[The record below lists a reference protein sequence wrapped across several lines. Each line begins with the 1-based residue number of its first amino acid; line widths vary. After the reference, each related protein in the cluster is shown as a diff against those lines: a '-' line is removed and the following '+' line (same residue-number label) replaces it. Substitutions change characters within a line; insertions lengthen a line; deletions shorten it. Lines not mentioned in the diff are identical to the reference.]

1 MRENVMENDTL
12 KNLEMNPPLDDFT
25 NELLARL
32 AKPLGAGFTPGEA
45 EKAEI
50 RDLYER
56 ANNQNLTA
64 PIIALFGRLLE
75 FHENSKGTPADFGIT
90 PLELEHLAVKHQLI
104 DEHMVSVGGR
114 LTRALPIAG
123 KANSRVEEYLAAKD
137 QEAPSGIEKWPQIE
151 ENIARIKSVLKM
163 TDADWNSFQG
173 QIRNAVDSVA
183 TLAKL
188 IDLPEKVL
196 ESIARVTKSYR
207 MRLTPYYT
215 SLIMPGAIN
224 DPIMLQS
231 VPTGEM
237 IDNAGIEIPPVAAD
251 HSPARLI
258 DQFYPR
264 VLTIKATNMCAMYCT
279 HCLRLAH
286 IGRKDEMYSREAYT
300 EALDYIRANDR
311 IRDVLIT
318 GGDAFVL
325 PNSIL
330 KWLLEQLD
338 GIDHVKM
345 KRLGTR
351 IPVTAPMRVDAE
363 LLDIL
368 EASNDLKPIRVVTQI
383 NTAQEIT
390 PVSRDAFR
398 QLSKR
403 TFTVLN
409 QAVLLKG
416 INDSRVKMWKLCE
429 TVHESYVRPYYLF
442 NCSYRNPQFAH
453 FRVPLAVGQDL
464 VESMYGN
471 ISGDAI
477 PRYIAT
483 AGGKIPLHRS
493 NVVGSDGTDWILK
506 KPWSGEEVGY
516 PDADREVYEREL
528 FAFKK

>member
-1 MRENVMENDTL
+1 MNCTND
-12 KNLEMNPPLDDFT
+12 NPPKGVESLDSYTTDLLRTITFT
-25 NELLARL
+25 SADRIALTAQEKKEVSALLGRAKNE
-32 AKPLGAGFTPGEA
+32 
-45 EKAEI
+45 
-50 RDLYER
+50 
-56 ANNQNLTA
+56 QLTA
-64 PIIALFGRLLE
+64 PILNLFKTLLE
-75 FHENSKGTPADFGIT
+75 YRHAGKGNLEDFGIT
-90 PLELEHLAVKHQLI
+90 SADLENLARKHQQI

-114 LTRALPIAG
+114 LTRARPIAAS
-123 KANSRVEEYLAAKD
+123 ANGRVDAYLAAKGID
-137 QEAPSGIEKWPQIE
+137 APSGIEVWDRILDNK
-151 ENIARIKSVLKM
+151 ARIMAALGM
-163 TDADWNSFQG
+163 DEAAWNSFPG
-173 QIRNAVDSVA
+173 QIRHAVDSVT
-183 TLAKL
+183 TLARL
-188 IDLPEKVL
+188 VDLPPAQL
-196 ESIARVTKSYR
+196 QSIATVTASYR

-215 SLIMPGAIN
+215 SLIMPGVIN

-237 IDNAGIEIPPVAAD
+237 VENAGIEIPPVAAD

-264 VLTIKATNMCAMYCT
+264 VLTIKATNMCAMFCT

-286 IGRKDEMYSREAYT
+286 IGRRDQVYAREAYT

-325 PNSIL
+325 PNSMI
-330 KWLLEQLD
+330 KWLLEELD
-338 GIDHVKM
+338 GIDHVRL

-351 IPVTAPMRVDAE
+351 IPVTAPMRIDDE

-368 EASNDLKPIRVVTQI
+368 EASNDRKPIRVVTQI

-390 PVSRDAFR
+390 PVSREVFR

-403 TFTVLN
+403 TFAVLN

-416 INDSRVKMWKLCE
+416 INDTRVKMWKLCE
-429 TVHESYVRPYYLF
+429 TVHEAYVRPYYLF

-453 FRVPLAVGQDL
+453 FRVPLEVGRDI

-493 NVVGSDGTDWILK
+493 NVVSRAGNDVILK
-506 KPWSGEEVGY
+506 KPWSDEEVSY
-516 PDADREVYEREL
+516 PDADPEVYADEL
-528 FAFKK
+528 FAFNK